1 MKDIKLAMY
10 AIVMACAGASLGVNV
25 IIATT
30 ILIDGSHIYAEP
42 NLPLLYAE
50 TIWVIFSA
58 IVYPFMIIDILND
71 VITND
76 KQEERISERL

>member
-1 MKDIKLAMY
+1 MKNIKLAIY
-10 AIVMACAGASLGVNV
+10 AIVMACAGASLSVNI

-30 ILIDGSHIYAEP
+30 ILIDGSHTYAEP

-50 TIWVIFSA
+50 TIWIVFSA
-58 IVYPFMIIDILND
+58 IIYPFMITDFLNE

-76 KQEERISERL
+76 KQKERISEKL